1 MKLFLE
7 CIVYTMFH
15 EPYLAITFGIG
26 AIAWGQWI
34 LVYGKKVDTNN
45 QTEKKGNTMR
55 VPDYIG
61 GYTDFL
67 DQMRYM
73 RMGEREQLMFRI
85 LWLLKLHR
93 SKLRMRQ
100 LGITID
106 DKPKYYGANTDSKHG
121 ISR

>member
-1 MKLFLE
+1 MQSSARYPEVGL
-7 CIVYTMFH
+7 
-15 EPYLAITFGIG
+15 YLASG
-26 AIAWGQWI
+26 AM
-34 LVYGKKVDTNN
+34 N
-45 QTEKKGNTMR
+45 KKGKMMR

-73 RMGEREQLMFRI
+73 RMGERERLMFRI